1 MWSSQEEVGVEVD
14 LEVIII
20 YVCYNEVLGIHETI
34 YREHEN
40 VQDKDRTLGNMTSK
54 RWFEKG
60 ESERKSENKF
70 WKVGGHPG
78 GVGDLLILR

>member
-1 MWSSQEEVGVEVD
+1 MKIG

-34 YREHEN
+34 YRKQEDEE
-40 VQDKDRTLGNMTSK
+40 DKARTLGNVTSK

-60 ESERKSENKF
+60 ESERKSEKKF

-78 GVGDLLILR
+78 RVGDLLILR